1 MTADVPTG
9 LVVLHVRLTVQV
21 LAPAAMLHDGDA
33 GVSVPEMVA
42 AVAWVRTK
50 KKKRTEHH
58 PDTKPML
65 RTSQLRRN
73 TGLRR
78 LVIPLILIRALISEI
93 VSAGKIGS
101 CSRGMS

>member
-73 TGLRR
+73 TVLETCGPPTERHSAYDCRR
-78 LVIPLILIRALISEI
+78 QSLQQ
-93 VSAGKIGS
+93 
-101 CSRGMS
+101 RGCVPEWV